1 MSSRPPLRPSGGPPP
16 ARRGSR
22 ARPRRARHR
31 AAELVCVVLGATVL
45 VTGATWAAGLERTGT
60 PVTAVADAV
69 LPGPSAPTR
78 AAPVPPSPAP
88 PTPVTLAFAGDVH
101 AEGASGEALEA
112 GLPSVR
118 DVLADADLTVLN
130 LETAIT
136 DRGTAADKQFAFRAP
151 ASTMSTLRD
160 AGVDVVTM
168 ANNHG
173 LDFGQEGLADSLAAE
188 ASSGLPV
195 VGLGQDEDEAYAPH
209 VAVVRG
215 QRIAVLGATQVLDS
229 QFVEAWSAG
238 PDSPGMASAKR
249 VERLLE
255 EVRRAREVA
264 DTVVVYLHWGQER
277 NACPLPRQQE
287 LAAELADAGADVV
300 VGTHAHVLLGGGMLG
315 DTYVDY
321 GLGNFVFGAR
331 TDEAARTG
339 VLVLTL
345 TGREV
350 TASDWRPA
358 VLRSGAPH
366 PLEGE
371 DADRAR
377 ADKDA
382 RRACTELTAPPGPGG
397 P

>member
-1 MSSRPPLRPSGGPPP
+1 
-16 ARRGSR
+16 
-22 ARPRRARHR
+22 
-31 AAELVCVVLGATVL
+31 VCVALGVAVL
-45 VTGATWAAGLERTGT
+45 VTGATWAAGLERPGA
-60 PVTAVADAV
+60 PLAAVADAV
-69 LPGPSAPTR
+69 LPATSAPAR

-88 PTPVTLAFAGDVH
+88 PSPVTLAFAGDVH
-101 AEGASGEALEA
+101 AEGLSGAALDA
-112 GLPSVR
+112 GLPSIR
-118 DVLADADLTVLN
+118 DVLGDADLTVLN

-136 DRGTAADKQFAFRAP
+136 ERGTAADKEFAFRAP

-173 LDFGQEGLADSLAAE
+173 LDFGEEGLADSLAAE
-188 ASSGLPV
+188 TASGLPV
-195 VGLGQDEDEAYAPH
+195 VGLGRDEDEAYAPH

-238 PDSPGMASAKR
+238 PDAPGMASAKR
-249 VERLLE
+249 VERLLA
-255 EVRRAREVA
+255 EVRQAREVA

-277 NACPLPRQQE
+277 NPCPLPRQQE
-287 LAAELADAGADVV
+287 LAAELAAAGADVV

-315 DTYVDY
+315 GTYVDY

-331 TDEAARTG
+331 TEEAARTG

-345 TGREV
+345 SGREV
-350 TASDWRPA
+350 TASTWRPA
-358 VLRSGAPH
+358 VLRSGAPY

-377 ADKDA
+377 LDKDE
-382 RRACTELTAPPGPGG
+382 RRACTDLTAPPGAG
-397 P
+397 